1 MLIVYSYVTTSF
13 IQYTRY
19 LSTIYYYV
27 PTRVHTYSCV
37 WHVWRISWGW
47 CRVGRALYFSDLTAD
62 LRSLPAIRRG
72 TEFSILTRTPAR
84 WLAIRWGVTAKYI
97 SNRKRANRLTSRWR
111 ISYGVRFITP
121 LSWRIERNYRATII
135 PPPRVCNPLGAISHS
150 PRSFLRRILYIFL
163 HQ

>member
-1 MLIVYSYVTTSF
+1 MFIVYCYYIIFYGIHDT
-13 IQYTRY
+13 Y
-19 LSTIYYYV
+19 LPYYYV
-27 PTRVHTYSCV
+27 PTCTYILVHVTCV
-37 WHVWRISWGW
+37 AYLVGVMWYRSWSLLQRSNSW
-47 CRVGRALYFSDLTAD
+47 LAFSYCF
-62 LRSLPAIRRG
+62 RRG

-111 ISYGVRFITP
+111 ITYGVRFITL
-121 LSWRIERNYRATII
+121 LSWRIERNYRATSI

-150 PRSFLRRILYIFL
+150 TRSFLQRILDIFL